1 MRNSV
6 SAQTTRKVAIL
17 QSNYIPWK
25 GYFDLLNSVDDFI
38 FYDEVQYTKNDW
50 RNRNRIKTA
59 QGVQW
64 LTIPVRQE
72 QLAQKI
78 SETRVDDLGWGARH
92 WRTLAQNYSR
102 AAYFEQYKEQLQE
115 LYCGP
120 NSEFLSQ
127 INQRFIRALNELL
140 GIRTRLHSSIDF
152 QVHGDRTARLVE
164 LVQAVGGT
172 EYVSGPAAR
181 VYLDADQFAQ
191 AGLGLRWMSYAGYPE
206 YPQVHGSFEHH
217 VSVLDLL
224 LNAGPA
230 ASRYML
236 SFPNQPAD
244 L

>member
-1 MRNSV
+1 MA
-6 SAQTTRKVAIL
+6 AQPARKVAIL

-72 QLAQKI
+72 RLAQKI
-78 SETRVDDLGWGARH
+78 SETRVYDAGWGTRH
-92 WRTLAQNYSR
+92 WRTVAQSYSH
-102 AAYFEQYKEQLQE
+102 ATYFEHYRGQLEE

-127 INQRFIRALNELL
+127 INQRFIRKLNGLL
-140 GIRTRLHSSIDF
+140 GIQTRLHSAADF
-152 QVHGDRTARLVE
+152 PVSGDRTRRLIE

-181 VYLDADQFAQ
+181 VYLEPDQFAQ
-191 AGLGLRWMSYAGYPE
+191 AGIGLTWMSYEGYPE
-206 YPQVHGSFEHH
+206 YRQLHGPFEHH

-224 LNAGPA
+224 LNTGPA

-236 SFPNQPAD
+236 SFPNQPAA

>member
-1 MRNSV
+1 MSK
-6 SAQTTRKVAIL
+6 KVAIL

-72 QLAQKI
+72 RLAQKI
-78 SETRVDDLGWGARH
+78 SETRVYSPDWSTRH
-92 WRTLAQNYSR
+92 WRTLAQNYSH
-102 AAYFEQYKEQLQE
+102 APYFELYRSQLQE

-127 INQRFIRALNELL
+127 INQRFIRVLNELL
-140 GIRTRLHSSIDF
+140 GIRTRLHSAADF
-152 QVHGDRTARLVE
+152 AVHGDRTARLVQ

-172 EYVSGPAAR
+172 EYVSGPAAKA
-181 VYLDADQFAQ
+181 YLEADRFAQ
-191 AGLGLRWMSYAGYPE
+191 AGIGLTWMSYEGYPE
-206 YPQVHGSFEHH
+206 YRQLHGPFAHH

-224 LNAGPA
+224 LNEGPE

-236 SFPNQPAD
+236 SFSRQTA